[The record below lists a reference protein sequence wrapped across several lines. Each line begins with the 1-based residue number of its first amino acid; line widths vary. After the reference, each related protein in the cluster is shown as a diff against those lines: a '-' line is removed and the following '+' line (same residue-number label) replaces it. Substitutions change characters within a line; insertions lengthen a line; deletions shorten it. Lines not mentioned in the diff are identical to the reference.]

1 MNNYFL
7 QLKKD
12 IPNDIGWIR
21 RILSYAFDWYNG
33 GMIASLPVIVIYMM
47 LHQDATYIP
56 QNLSIFHAPY
66 NIIAGSLSFIVASG
80 YYVLVPMFVFK
91 GQTLGKKIFHLKIIA
106 NNYDEVTNKQLFIRQ
121 FIMILLVEGSV
132 FTSSN
137 MLHQLLQVVTGL
149 NIPKYYAYFG
159 IFMTLISVILMIV
172 LKSRRPLH
180 DLFADTRE
188 VYLESNDYTYYQKK
202 RKKVKRKSGK

>member
-21 RILSYAFDWYNG
+21 RILSYAFDWYIG

-91 GQTLGKKIFHLKIIA
+91 GQTLGKKIFHLHPIAYSKQFTCIIGIKHQCILGINDFRYTDA
-106 NNYDEVTNKQLFIRQ
+106 NNTKRYRGKKNCERNHTFI
-121 FIMILLVEGSV
+121 
-132 FTSSN
+132 
-137 MLHQLLQVVTGL
+137 
-149 NIPKYYAYFG
+149 YF
-159 IFMTLISVILMIV
+159 
-172 LKSRRPLH
+172 K
-180 DLFADTRE
+180 
-188 VYLESNDYTYYQKK
+188 LESQVTSAHYIQ
-202 RKKVKRKSGK
+202 

>member
-1 MNNYFL
+1 M
-7 QLKKD
+7 K
-12 IPNDIGWIR
+12 
-21 RILSYAFDWYNG
+21 
-33 GMIASLPVIVIYMM
+33 SL
-47 LHQDATYIP
+47 
-56 QNLSIFHAPY
+56 
-66 NIIAGSLSFIVASG
+66 IINF
-80 YYVLVPMFVFK
+80 
-91 GQTLGKKIFHLKIIA
+91 KKISSLLDLIYLLNVSTIIFTTSSYVYPFKVA
-106 NNYDEVTNKQLFIRQ
+106 RSGIR
-121 FIMILLVEGSV
+121 LVFVIPGSV

-137 MLHQLLQVVTGL
+137 ILHQLLQVVTGL

>member
-21 RILSYAFDWYNG
+21 RILSYAFDWYIG

-137 MLHQLLQVVTGL
+137 MLHTNIFDALHLEHSLHLLVLVKLDKHHSYQS
-149 NIPKYYAYFG
+149 Y
-159 IFMTLISVILMIV
+159 ILLV
-172 LKSRRPLH
+172 NQ
-180 DLFADTRE
+180 D
-188 VYLESNDYTYYQKK
+188 
-202 RKKVKRKSGK
+202 

>member
-21 RILSYAFDWYNG
+21 RILSYAFDWYIG

-91 GQTLGKKIFHLKIIA
+91 GQTLGKKIF
-106 NNYDEVTNKQLFIRQ
+106 RQ

-137 MLHQLLQVVTGL
+137 ILHQLLQVVTGL

>member
-21 RILSYAFDWYNG
+21 RILSYAFDWYIG

-56 QNLSIFHAPY
+56 QNLSIFNAPY

-137 MLHQLLQVVTGL
+137 
-149 NIPKYYAYFG
+149 I
-159 IFMTLISVILMIV
+159 
-172 LKSRRPLH
+172 
-180 DLFADTRE
+180 
-188 VYLESNDYTYYQKK
+188 
-202 RKKVKRKSGK
+202 

>member
-21 RILSYAFDWYNG
+21 RILSYAFDWYIG

-106 NNYDEVTNKQLFIRQ
+106 NNYDEVTNKQLFI
-121 FIMILLVEGSV
+121 
-132 FTSSN
+132 
-137 MLHQLLQVVTGL
+137 
-149 NIPKYYAYFG
+149 
-159 IFMTLISVILMIV
+159 SVILMIV

>member
-21 RILSYAFDWYNG
+21 RILSYAFDWYIG

-47 LHQDATYIP
+47 LHQDANVYTSKIYPSFMHLTI
-56 QNLSIFHAPY
+56 
-66 NIIAGSLSFIVASG
+66 SLLEVYHLFVASG
-80 YYVLVPMFVFK
+80 YYVLVPMFCFLK

-172 LKSRRPLH
+172 FKI
-180 DLFADTRE
+180 
-188 VYLESNDYTYYQKK
+188 KK
-202 RKKVKRKSGK
+202 TVT

>member
-21 RILSYAFDWYNG
+21 RILSYAFDWYIG

-180 DLFADTRE
+180 DLLIHEKYILKAMIIHII
-188 VYLESNDYTYYQKK
+188 K
-202 RKKVKRKSGK
+202 RKERK

>member
-1 MNNYFL
+1 MNDYFL

-12 IPNDIGWIR
+12 VPNDIGWIR
-21 RILSYAFDWYNG
+21 RVLSYAFDWYVG
-33 GMIASLPVIVIYMM
+33 GIVASVPIILIYMM
-47 LHQDATYIP
+47 LHHDATYIP
-56 QNLSIFHAPY
+56 QNLAIFNAPY
-66 NIIAGSLSFIVASG
+66 NIMAGSLSFIVAVG
-80 YYVLVPMFVFK
+80 YYVLVPMFISK
-91 GQTLGKKIFHLKIIA
+91 GQTLGKKLFHLKVIS

-137 MLHQLLQVVTGL
+137 MLHQLLKVLTSL

-159 IFMTLISVILMIV
+159 ILITLISVLLMVI

-180 DLFADTRE
+180 DLIADTRE
-188 VYLESNDYTYYQKK
+188 IYLESNDYAYYQKK
-202 RKKVKRKSGK
+202 RAKAKRRSGE

>member
-1 MNNYFL
+1 
-7 QLKKD
+7 
-12 IPNDIGWIR
+12 
-21 RILSYAFDWYNG
+21 
-33 GMIASLPVIVIYMM
+33 
-47 LHQDATYIP
+47 
-56 QNLSIFHAPY
+56 
-66 NIIAGSLSFIVASG
+66 
-80 YYVLVPMFVFK
+80 
-91 GQTLGKKIFHLKIIA
+91 
-106 NNYDEVTNKQLFIRQ
+106 
-121 FIMILLVEGSV
+121 MILLVEGSV

-137 MLHQLLQVVTGL
+137 MLQNYQIRCGSHRLVTGL

>member
-21 RILSYAFDWYNG
+21 RILSYAFDWYIG

-132 FTSSN
+132 FTSIITSCN
-137 MLHQLLQVVTGL
+137 RFKYSKVLCLFWNIYDTYFSDFNDCFKIKKTVT
-149 NIPKYYAYFG
+149 
-159 IFMTLISVILMIV
+159 
-172 LKSRRPLH
+172 
-180 DLFADTRE
+180 
-188 VYLESNDYTYYQKK
+188 
-202 RKKVKRKSGK
+202 

>member
-21 RILSYAFDWYNG
+21 RILSYAFDWYIG

-159 IFMTLISVILMIV
+159 IFMTLI
-172 LKSRRPLH
+172 
-180 DLFADTRE
+180 
-188 VYLESNDYTYYQKK
+188 
-202 RKKVKRKSGK
+202 

>member
-21 RILSYAFDWYNG
+21 RILSYAFDWYIG

-56 QNLSIFHAPY
+56 QNLSIFHGPY

-172 LKSRRPLH
+172 LKSIRPLH

-188 VYLESNDYTYYQKK
+188 VYL
-202 RKKVKRKSGK
+202 

>member
-21 RILSYAFDWYNG
+21 RILSYAFDWYIG

-91 GQTLGKKIFHLKIIA
+91 GQTLGKKIFHL
-106 NNYDEVTNKQLFIRQ
+106 Q

-137 MLHQLLQVVTGL
+137 ILHQLLQVVTGL

-202 RKKVKRKSGK
+202 RKKVKR

>member
-21 RILSYAFDWYNG
+21 RILSYAFDWYIG

-188 VYLESNDYTYYQKK
+188 VYLESNDIHIIK
-202 RKKVKRKSGK
+202 RKERK

>member
-21 RILSYAFDWYNG
+21 RILSYAFDWYIG
-33 GMIASLPVIVIYMM
+33 GMIASLPVIVIYM
-47 LHQDATYIP
+47 
-56 QNLSIFHAPY
+56 
-66 NIIAGSLSFIVASG
+66 
-80 YYVLVPMFVFK
+80 
-91 GQTLGKKIFHLKIIA
+91 
-106 NNYDEVTNKQLFIRQ
+106 
-121 FIMILLVEGSV
+121 
-132 FTSSN
+132 